1 MIKENG
7 VWALVEC
14 QNGKLRDGAAEL
26 VCQSRKIANKLG
38 EKLTAL
44 ILGNIEDE
52 PAQHLAQ
59 CGADRILSITHPALS
74 EDDVDINS
82 SILTSAIQ
90 EQRPNV
96 FLASDYVTDLVTRVA
111 ARLTTGLVTF
121 CDGADVN
128 DEKLLLLTKSVYG
141 NKASA
146 TFVCPGTRPQ
156 MATLNTDALEIGPRD
171 RGRSADIIR
180 MEAGTTAGKPRTRI
194 TGFISGDPRTI
205 DLSEADVIVD
215 GGRGLGSKEGFKLV
229 EDLAEVIGG
238 SVGASRMAIDKGWC
252 NVNRQIGTT
261 GKMVKPK
268 LVIACGVSG
277 APQHIMGMNNTGA
290 ILAINTD
297 RKAPIFRVADIAVVA
312 NALELLPLIIGQIR
326 RNLKSN

>member
-82 SILTSAIQ
+82 SILTGAIQ
-90 EQRPNV
+90 EQRPDV

-111 ARLTTGLVTF
+111 ARLQAGLVTF
-121 CDGADVN
+121 CDGVDVN
-128 DEKLLLLTKSVYG
+128 DEKLLVLTKPVYG

-146 TFVCPGTRPQ
+146 TFICPGTRPQ
-156 MATLNTDALEIGPRD
+156 MATLNTDALEIGPRNTV
-171 RGRSADIIR
+171 RGINIIR
-180 MEAGTTAGKPRTRI
+180 MKSSTVVTESRTRI
-194 TGFISGDPRTI
+194 TGFISGDPKTV
-205 DLSEADVIVD
+205 DLSEADIIVD
-215 GGRGLGSKEGFKLV
+215 GGNGLGSKDGFKLV
-229 EDLAEVIGG
+229 EELAEAIGG
-238 SVGASRMAIDKGWC
+238 SVGASRMAADKGWC

-261 GKMVKPK
+261 GKMVKPR
-268 LVIACGVSG
+268 LVIACGISG
-277 APQHIMGMNNTGA
+277 APQHIMGMRNATTV
-290 ILAINTD
+290 LAINTD
-297 RKAPIFRVADIAVVA
+297 RKAPIFSVADVAIVA
-312 NALELLPLIIGQIR
+312 NVLELIPLIIDRIR
-326 RNLKSN
+326 HES